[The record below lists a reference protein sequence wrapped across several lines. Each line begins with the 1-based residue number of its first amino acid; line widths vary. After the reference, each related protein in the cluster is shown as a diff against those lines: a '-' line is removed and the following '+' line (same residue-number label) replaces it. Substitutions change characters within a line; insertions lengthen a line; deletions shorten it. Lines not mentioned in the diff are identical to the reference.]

1 MLWLLPLA
9 AALRTRLSRPRLSLA
24 AGGGDFD
31 RSAFA
36 QTRQVTAVVVEPECC
51 SAAMKLLQPH
61 MLQLRGVQPVQHDG
75 ARRVVLLDFDP
86 EQLPPT
92 VEAAVRGVGGE
103 VRSQTVTVGYEQ
115 LTAVEALRKLLPAGM
130 EVPSSFEQVGHVAH
144 VNLRE
149 EQLPYKQL
157 IGAVLL
163 EKNAPR
169 VRSVVNKV
177 GAPLRRAILTH
188 NPDPNYNPNSNP
200 NSNPSFNPSFNPN
213 SNPSLT

>member
-1 MLWLLPLA
+1 MWLLPFA
-9 AALRTRLSRPRLSLA
+9 PALRTRLSCPRLSLA
-24 AGGGDFD
+24 AASGGSFD
-31 RSAFA
+31 RSAFE
-36 QTRQVTAVVVEPECC
+36 QTRQVTAVVVEPERC

-61 MLQLRGVQPVQHDG
+61 MLQLRGVQPVQQDG
-75 ARRVVLLDFDP
+75 ARRVVLLEFEP
-86 EQLPPT
+86 ELLPPT
-92 VEAAVRGVGGE
+92 VEAAVRGMGGE

-144 VNLRE
+144 VNLRD

-177 GAPLRRAILTH
+177 GHL
-188 NPDPNYNPNSNP
+188 NPQA
-200 NSNPSFNPSFNPN
+200 
-213 SNPSLT
+213 

>member
-1 MLWLLPLA
+1 M
-9 AALRTRLSRPRLSLA
+9 
-24 AGGGDFD
+24 
-31 RSAFA
+31 
-36 QTRQVTAVVVEPECC
+36 
-51 SAAMKLLQPH
+51 
-61 MLQLRGVQPVQHDG
+61 
-75 ARRVVLLDFDP
+75 
-86 EQLPPT
+86 
-92 VEAAVRGVGGE
+92 GGE

-144 VNLRE
+144 VNLRD

-177 GAPLRRAILTH
+177 GHLKPQ
-188 NPDPNYNPNSNP
+188 P
-200 NSNPSFNPSFNPN
+200 
-213 SNPSLT
+213 

>member
-31 RSAFA
+31 RSAFE
-36 QTRQVTAVVVEPECC
+36 QTRQVTAVVVEPERC

-75 ARRVVLLDFDP
+75 ARRVVLLEFDP
-86 EQLPPT
+86 EELPPS

-103 VRSQTVTVGYEQ
+103 VRSQAVTVGYEQ

-177 GAPLRRAILTH
+177 DAPLRRAILTH
-188 NPDPNYNPNSNP
+188 DPDPNPI
-200 NSNPSFNPSFNPN
+200 
-213 SNPSLT
+213 LTLIQS